1 MPIPCGFAGRYIFF
15 SAQKFFICCAL
26 VHTGEM
32 FVYMEKEDLKFVS
45 VRVPKELAELA
56 KARAKS
62 QHRNLQGHMRHLLEQ
77 DIVQSRLEESAE
89 SVDLPQD
96 KQKGKYENARQTRS
110 AVGVKTLKASENF
123 DSSSSIATTDR
134 SLRAG

>member
-1 MPIPCGFAGRYIFF
+1 MFPPYFSLDMPIPCGFAGEYIFF
-15 SAQKFFICCAL
+15 SAQKKFICCAH
-26 VHTGEM
+26 VHNGEM

-77 DIVQSRLEESAE
+77 DVIQAGLEKSA
-89 SVDLPQD
+89 
-96 KQKGKYENARQTRS
+96 QK
-110 AVGVKTLKASENF
+110 
-123 DSSSSIATTDR
+123 SSSKPSKVSPDGSAKIVKGSESSVGGSSTRMTGR
-134 SLRAG
+134 SRKNG

>member
-1 MPIPCGFAGRYIFF
+1 MFPPYFSLDMPIPCGFAGEYIFF
-15 SAQKFFICCAL
+15 SAQKKFICCAH
-26 VHTGEM
+26 VHNGEM

-77 DIVQSRLEESAE
+77 DVIQAGLENSA
-89 SVDLPQD
+89 
-96 KQKGKYENARQTRS
+96 QKSSSKASNIQPR
-110 AVGVKTLKASENF
+110 VGVVIEPGLETSATL
-123 DSSSSIATTDR
+123 SSTRMTGR
-134 SLRAG
+134 SRKNG